1 MASNSKR
8 RLFEVAMVDTLRS
21 RLKEM
26 EQEAPPPSKSL
37 TRTAIIKQLRPQIEA
52 LYSRGYTASQ
62 VVERLKNEGLSV
74 SVGLLKVE
82 TKRPAVNKGT
92 NSVTNTA
99 TSDTTTD
106 VTSNAVSRATSR
118 ATSTATRNAARVS
131 TSDAASQMT
140 VRANS
145 GAIET
150 AQSDPSKPL
159 FDESTNVPAHHITG
173 GTGKLNA
180 DASKTETQKGREPQ
194 GKPIIRSSGFEIR
207 PDNPNI

>member
-1 MASNSKR
+1 
-8 RLFEVAMVDTLRS
+8 
-21 RLKEM
+21 
-26 EQEAPPPSKSL
+26 
-37 TRTAIIKQLRPQIEA
+37 
-52 LYSRGYTASQ
+52 
-62 VVERLKNEGLSV
+62 
-74 SVGLLKVE
+74 
-82 TKRPAVNKGT
+82 
-92 NSVTNTA
+92 
-99 TSDTTTD
+99 
-106 VTSNAVSRATSR
+106 
-118 ATSTATRNAARVS
+118 
-131 TSDAASQMT
+131 MT